1 VAAWLAAGVDAVA
14 LGSALG
20 DLEEAWPQLAAAMPG
35 S

>member
-1 VAAWLAAGVDAVA
+1 VA